1 MTKEWLYE
9 GFNEWRGHNKQDH
22 FKKRISDNKI
32 IMDIY
37 YSEKAKEK
45 KGSPCTLSKKSYLP

>member
-1 MTKEWLYE
+1 MAKEWLYE
-9 GFNEWRGHNKQDH
+9 GFNEWRRRNKRDH
-22 FKKRISDNKI
+22 FKKRISDNKT

-45 KGSPCTLSKKSYLP
+45 KRLNYA

>member
-1 MTKEWLYE
+1 LTRAKDFDDFYQTKY
-9 GFNEWRGHNKQDH
+9 
-22 FKKRISDNKI
+22 KKRISSNKN

-45 KGSPCTLSKKSYLP
+45 KRLNYA